1 MVSDIQPATHFCSS
15 IYNAVDYIYLHIM
28 YGGCFYTT
36 TAELSNWERDH
47 MAHKAKNIYYWS
59 FVEKV

>member
-15 IYNAVDYIYLHIM
+15 IYNAVDHIYLHIM

-47 MAHKAKNIYYWS
+47 MAHKAKNIYY
-59 FVEKV
+59 